1 VKRLRV
7 ALETQFAYGTATGLG
22 TYATRLSSALAAR
35 GDIDVVSLSDGRFD
49 VWRFDRRLYWD
60 QVRAPWLAM
69 QARADV
75 VHFTGGTMPWRAP
88 HPCVLTLHDVAWLRG
103 SVEGSFH
110 LRWYFGDVQR
120 RLSTYADRI
129 AADSQCARDEI
140 VERIGVTPAKVAVT
154 GAGVDDGWFQL
165 SSEPPAGRYV
175 LCVGTVERRKDLIT
189 AVRALV
195 DLPGVRLISAGPL
208 TRYAAAVTAEV
219 NRLGLAD
226 RVELK
231 GYVSE
236 GDLLDLYRNAGAF
249 VFPSQY
255 EGFGLP
261 PLQALAAGL
270 PVVAS
275 DIPVLREVL
284 GDCALFARPGDGQSF
299 AAALRDVFARG
310 ADVRER
316 SERGVMWARQ
326 FTWSSVAERMTR
338 VYRSLAG

>member
-1 VKRLRV
+1 LRV
-7 ALETQFAYGTATGLG
+7 ALETQFAHGTPTGLG
-22 TYATRLSSALAAR
+22 TYAKRLTNALAAR
-35 GDIDVVSLSDGRFD
+35 GDVEIVELSDDSFD

-60 QVRAPWLAM
+60 QVRARHLAVR
-69 QARADV
+69 ARADV
-75 VHFTGGTMPWRAP
+75 VHFTGGTMPWWPP

-103 SVEGSFH
+103 SVDGSLH
-110 LRWYFGDVQR
+110 QRWYFGGLQR
-120 RLSTYADRI
+120 SLSRQADRI

-140 VERIGVTPAKVAVT
+140 VERIAVTPAKVVVT
-154 GAGVDDGWFQL
+154 GAGVDDAWFGL
-165 SSEPPAGRYV
+165 SPQAGAGRYV

-189 AVRALV
+189 ALRALV

-208 TRYAAAVTAEV
+208 TRYAAAVTAEA
-219 NRLGLAD
+219 NRLSLAD
-226 RVELK
+226 RVTLE

-236 GDLLDLYRNAGAF
+236 AALHELYRNASAF

-270 PVVAS
+270 PVVAA
-275 DIPVLREVL
+275 DIPVMREVL
-284 GDCALFARPGDGQSF
+284 GDCA
-299 AAALRDVFARG
+299 VFARSGESESFADALRTTLELG

-316 SERGVMWARQ
+316 AQRGVVWARQ

-338 VYRSLAG
+338 LYRSLAG